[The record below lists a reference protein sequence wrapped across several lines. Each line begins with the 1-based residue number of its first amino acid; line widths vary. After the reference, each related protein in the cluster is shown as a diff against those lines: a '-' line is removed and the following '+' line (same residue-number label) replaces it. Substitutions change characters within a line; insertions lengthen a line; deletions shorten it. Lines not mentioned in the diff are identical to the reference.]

1 MFSAFRDATN
11 YYLVM
16 EWAVGGD
23 LYGCIRPGQKRNLF
37 KKAGEEAIRFVLGC
51 IIFGLEYMHSNN
63 IIFGDLKPENLLIFE
78 DGYIKLADFGLSK
91 KTQADS

>member
-1 MFSAFRDATN
+1 
-11 YYLVM
+11 
-16 EWAVGGD
+16 
-23 LYGCIRPGQKRNLF
+23 
-37 KKAGEEAIRFVLGC
+37 
-51 IIFGLEYMHSNN
+51 MHSNN